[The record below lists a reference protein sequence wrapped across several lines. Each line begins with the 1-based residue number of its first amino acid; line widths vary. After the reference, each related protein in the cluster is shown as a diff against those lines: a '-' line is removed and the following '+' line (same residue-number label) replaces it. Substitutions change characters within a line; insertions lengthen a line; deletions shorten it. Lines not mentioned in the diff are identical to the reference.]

1 MKLFGNNKLKVLVI
15 DDDPSLRRQV
25 RLRLEMR
32 ENFDVIEARNG
43 EIGLVLADSHNPD
56 LIILDWILPDIQG
69 PEVLDYLKLKNETSS
84 IPVLMLTGKNKI
96 GNIEEAF
103 DLGADAYLTKP
114 FSLEKLGEKVCKL
127 MHSAYTA

>member
-1 MKLFGNNKLKVLVI
+1 MKLFGSNKLKVLVI

-32 ENFDVIEARNG
+32 ENFDVIEAENG
-43 EIGLVLADSHNPD
+43 ETGLVLANSHNPD
-56 LIILDWILPDIQG
+56 VIILDWMLPDIQG

-84 IPVLMLTGKNKI
+84 IPVLMLTDKNKI
-96 GNIEEAF
+96 GNVEEAF

-114 FSLEKLGEKVCKL
+114 LSLQRLGEKVCEL
-127 MHSAYTA
+127 LIQPTPQ